1 MFRLRNDPH
10 DRGVDTGSPFPP
22 VTSDHP
28 REAQGTLLVR
38 VDDLDERGVREVSTP
53 QHGTLAVGLTPQGRA
68 FAVGNI
74 CRHQF
79 ARLGRGRVT
88 EQGCLECPWH
98 RARYDVTDGRMTEGP
113 KGRIFGF
120 RPYSAMFRA
129 IGSRWRLTTVPV
141 VVRGGAIH
149 LAE

>member
-1 MFRLRNDPH
+1 MIRFRNDPH
-10 DRGVDTGSPFPP
+10 ERGVETDSPFPP
-22 VTSDHP
+22 VTSDNP
-28 REAQGTLLVR
+28 VQAQGSLLVR
-38 VDDLDERGVREVSTP
+38 VDDLDERGVREVTTA
-53 QHGTLAVGLTPQGRA
+53 QHGTLAVGLRSDGVP

-98 RARYDVTDGRMTEGP
+98 RARYDVTDGRMVEGP

-120 RPYSAMFRA
+120 RPYSAMFRL
-129 IGSRWRLTTVPV
+129 IGSKLRLTTVPV
-141 VVRGGAIH
+141 VVRDGAIH
-149 LAE
+149 LTE